1 MTAAQI
7 RQQFLDFFQS
17 KQHTIVSSAPI
28 VVKNDPTLL
37 FINSGMAPFKDY
49 FLGNKPAPHKRIA
62 DTQKCLRVSGK
73 HNDLEEV
80 GVDTYH
86 HTMFEMLGNWSFG
99 DYFKKEA
106 IAWAWEFLTVEMKLP
121 KEKLWVSVYKDD
133 EEAYGYWLNDI
144 KIPQDR
150 IVKLGDK
157 SNFWPSNARL
167 NGPNGPCGPCSEI
180 FYDYG
185 VNANCPNGAKCDPD
199 CSCGRF
205 SEVWNLV
212 FTQFNRKDGGVLEPL
227 PAKNIDTGMGL
238 ERLAAVVQGK
248 KSNYQTDTYEPI
260 LNTIKGRMKGISE
273 QEARIIAD
281 HMRAIIFGITDGV
294 VPSNEGRGYVMRK
307 LIIILADIAARM
319 NINEP
324 VIFSFVDVVVA
335 QMKFAYPEIEGRAK
349 EIKAMIE
356 RLEEQ
361 YLKLNNERLPE
372 LKAKVAQE
380 KNLEKLAEIGF
391 FYRDT
396 HGLSMNA
403 VLSTMSALS
412 ATERTNVEQA
422 IEKKMEEQ
430 RERSRAS
437 SKMMGDVFVD
447 AGIDLNVPKTKFLGY
462 EQLEAKGKILKV
474 VQDGMKVKV
483 IVDQSPFYAQSGGQT
498 GDAGVLFNDSA
509 SVMILD
515 TQKINDIYIHD
526 GVIERGQIK
535 EGDVVELRVDAKRR
549 LAIMRNH
556 SATHLLQSAL
566 RQTLGVHVKQQGSLV
581 APERLR
587 FDFTHPMGVKK
598 EEMAKIEA
606 IVNDYVNRGNAVS
619 VEVLPIEE
627 AKKKGALAF
636 FAEKYGDTVRV
647 VTMGDYSTEFCG
659 GTHVKNTKDIES
671 IKIVSEGSVAQGIR
685 RLEAVT
691 GKTAVDQVL
700 QQQKEQDALRLQAE
714 QAKQAQS
721 QQQNAQFDAIKA
733 SMDALIKDAQ
743 DIKGV
748 KVVTYI
754 GQDLDIGML
763 RKLSD
768 IFKKKLASG
777 VFILGYKASADA
789 ALVVAATDDLVAK
802 GIKANELLAKAAV
815 IFEGNGGGKPQLA
828 QAGSK
833 NPQKLDAAV
842 AALKE
847 LITL

>member
-1 MTAAQI
+1 MLSTNEI
-7 RQQFLDFFQS
+7 RSKYLNFFKS
-17 KQHTIVSSAPI
+17 KGHTIVKSDS
-28 VVKNDPTLL
+28 VVPKDDPTVL
-37 FINSGMAPFKDY
+37 FTTAGMQQFKPQ
-49 FLGNKPAPHKRIA
+49 FLGRDLTYTRAS
-62 DTQKCLRVSGK
+62 TSQKCLRTDDLDVVGK
-73 HNDLEEV
+73 TNF
-80 GVDTYH
+80 H
-86 HTMFEMLGNWSFG
+86 HTFFEMLGNFSFG

-106 IAWAWEFLTVEMKLP
+106 IAWAWEFFTQEMKLP
-121 KEKLWVSVYKDD
+121 EEKLWVSVYQDDD
-133 EEAYGYWLNDI
+133 EAYNIWVNDI
-144 KIPQDR
+144 RIPKNK
-150 IVKLGDK
+150 IVKFGDK

-185 VNANCPNGAKCDPD
+185 VNLNCPNGDKCDPD

-205 SEVWNLV
+205 AEVWNLV
-212 FTQFNRKDGGVLEPL
+212 FTQFNRKDGGVLDPL

-248 KSNYQTDTYEPI
+248 RSNYENDVFVPI
-260 LNTIKGRMKGISE
+260 INEINSRMPGIS
-273 QEARIIAD
+273 QRDARVIAD
-281 HMRAIIFGITDGV
+281 HMRAIIFGICDGV
-294 VPSNEGRGYVMRK
+294 IPSNEGRGYVMRK
-307 LIIILADIAARM
+307 LILILADIAARM
-319 NINEP
+319 RMDKP
-324 VIFSFVDVVVA
+324 VIYTFVDVVIA
-335 QMKFAYPEIEGRAK
+335 QMKYAYPEIEGRAK
-349 EIKAMIE
+349 EISQIIE

-361 YLKLNNERLPE
+361 YIKLKNERIPE
-372 LKAKVAQE
+372 FKSKINSQKSVEELS
-380 KNLEKLAEIGF
+380 EISF

-396 HGLSMNA
+396 YGLSVPSIID
-403 VLSTMSALS
+403 VLDEASIPADKI
-412 ATERTNVEQA
+412 NA
-422 IEKKMEEQ
+422 IEHGIEKLMNEQ
-430 RERSRAS
+430 RERSRAG
-437 SKMMGDVFVD
+437 SKMTGDVFTD

-462 EQLEAKGKILKV
+462 EQLETKAKILKV
-474 VQDGMKVKV
+474 VQDGMKIKV

-498 GDAGVLFNDSA
+498 GDAGVLFNDGA

-549 LAIMRNH
+549 QAIMRNH

-691 GKTAVDQVL
+691 GKAAVDEVL
-700 QQQKEQDALRLQAE
+700 NQQKVQEEQN
-714 QAKQAQS
+714 KQAQEVKDNERK
-721 QQQNAQFDAIKA
+721 QQQARIDAIKKL
-733 SMDALIKDAQ
+733 DPIKEN
-743 DIKGV
+743 IKGV
-748 KVVTYI
+748 EITSVMVD
-754 GQDLDIGML
+754 DLDIASL
-763 RKLSD
+763 RKVND
-768 IFKKKLASG
+768 IIKQKAPNAIVVTASTTAISGVMVVSASG
-777 VFILGYKASADA
+777 DVITRGFN
-789 ALVVAATDDLVAK
+789 AK
-802 GIKANELLAKAAV
+802 DIIAK
-815 IFEGNGGGKPQLA
+815 IMPKIDGKGGGKPELA
-828 QAGSK
+828 QVGTN
-833 NPQKLDAAV
+833 NPTK
-842 AALKE
+842 LKE
-847 LITL
+847 VFENIKDFI